1 MKIVW
6 TKESLGKFIEIEDFI
21 AGDNPNKAIEFIN
34 FLIEKTDVIK
44 ENPKI
49 GRVVPEFSNPI
60 LRELIVNNY
69 RIVYRIDKSKIEI
82 LTVFEG
88 HRLIRRDEIIKNE

>member
-6 TKESLGKFIEIEDFI
+6 TKESLNRLIGIEAFI
-21 AGDNPNKAIEFIN
+21 AEDNPEKAIEFIN
-34 FLIEKTDVIK
+34 FLIDKTELIS

-49 GRVVPEFSNPI
+49 GRVVPEVSNPI
-60 LRELIVNNY
+60 VRELIIKNY
-69 RIVYRIDKSKIEI
+69 RIVYRICKSRIEI

-88 HRLIRRDEIIKNE
+88 HRLIRRDEIIKE

>member
-6 TKESLGKFIEIEDFI
+6 TKESLGKLIEIEDFI
-21 AGDNPNKAIEFIN
+21 AEDNPNKAIEFIN

-44 ENPKI
+44 KNPKI

-82 LTVFEG
+82 ITVFEG